1 MRDVETGWKAL
12 FTEFVSEPIL
22 VMCCSFC
29 FSVFS
34 SVLSFTLSYLDFSV
48 SSQALLLTGH
58 YLTRLFSLG
67 AASLEPDNPES
78 DQPGPGDNLHSYPA
92 TTFAYISAMH
102 ICVIFP
108 HRGLNQ
114 NIQAPRALLSLAS
127 IELEQTIIKIQR

>member
-34 SVLSFTLSYLDFSV
+34 SILSFILSYLDFSV

-58 YLTRLFSLG
+58 YLTRLFSLR
-67 AASLEPDNPES
+67 ATSLELDNPES
-78 DQPGPGDNLHSYPA
+78 DQPGPGDNLHSPPP
-92 TTFAYISAMH
+92 TTFVYISAMH
-102 ICVIFP
+102 I
-108 HRGLNQ
+108 L
-114 NIQAPRALLSLAS
+114 
-127 IELEQTIIKIQR
+127 